1 MRIFH
6 SSAAICWIAMLP
18 LLLIAGPAPGQ
29 TTGEELNCLICHK
42 HRGLSRIDEEGN
54 FRLFYIDQ
62 ELFESGPHRRNKCA
76 DCHTDIDRIPHN
88 PAKKVDCTQECH
100 VTEPS
105 GQRPFSHQPIAEI
118 LSGSVHSR
126 FDAEGNEKPYPEDY
140 PDCKDCHEEPIY
152 RPFSV
157 YKGSKM
163 PGVSQ
168 RGITRCKACHRTGNF
183 AEDFYE
189 HVTSRLHK
197 TRFPLETI
205 KICAKCHQ
213 DEELLA
219 RHDLHDAVKTY
230 RDTFHGKLMI
240 LGSETTPDCI
250 DCHVVVGENTHMIE
264 SQETLTS
271 SVHANNVSRTC
282 RSSECHEKADPQL
295 ADFHVHMTYEV
306 DKYPM
311 EFYMII
317 FFKGLMAV
325 VLYFFL
331 TLIFFELMRRLFP
344 RFALNPDPEMEPG
357 GGGDVSSGTTI
368 EGER

>member
-1 MRIFH
+1 MRI
-6 SSAAICWIAMLP
+6 SKLLAALLP
-18 LLLIAGPAPGQ
+18 LGTLIALAWLPLQSAYGAESQ
-29 TTGEELNCLICHK
+29 DERLNCLICHK
-42 HRGLSRIDEEGN
+42 HRGLSRIDENGN

-62 ELFESGPHRRNKCA
+62 ELFQSGPHRRNNCI
-76 DCHTDIDRIPHN
+76 DCHDDIDRIPHN
-88 PAKKVDCTQECH
+88 PAKKVDCTKECH

-105 GQRPFSHQPIAEI
+105 GQRPFSHAPIAEI
-118 LSGSVHSR
+118 VAQSVHGQL
-126 FDAEGNEKPYPEDY
+126 DADGNPKEYIEDY
-140 PDCKDCHEEPIY
+140 PTCKDCHEEPIY

-157 YKGSKM
+157 YKGQKM

-213 DEELLA
+213 NKALLE
-219 RHDLHDAVKTY
+219 RHGLHDAVSTY
-230 RDTFHGKLMI
+230 RDTFHGKLML
-240 LGSETTPDCI
+240 LGSERTPDCS
-250 DCHVVVGENTHMIE
+250 DCHVVVGQNTHLIKTQNDPASAVNE
-264 SQETLTS
+264 
-271 SVHANNVSRTC
+271 ANVANTC
-282 RSSECHEKADPQL
+282 RSAECHEKADAQL
-295 ADFHVHMTYEV
+295 ASFHVHMTYDV
-306 DKYPM
+306 NKYPI
-311 EFYMII
+311 EFYMLI

-344 RFALNPDPEMEPG
+344 KFALFPDPHMASDEEG
-357 GGGDVSSGTTI
+357 HGTAQA
-368 EGER
+368 